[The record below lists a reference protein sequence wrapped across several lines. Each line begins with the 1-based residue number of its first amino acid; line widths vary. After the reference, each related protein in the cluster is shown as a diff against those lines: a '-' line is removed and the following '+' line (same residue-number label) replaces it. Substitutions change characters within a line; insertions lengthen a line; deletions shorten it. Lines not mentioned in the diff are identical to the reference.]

1 MIAEREIA
9 MRWKAVGDFLNERG
23 RRRWAGAEA
32 RALGHGGLAAV
43 SRVTGLSVNTIKAGM
58 REVGARSSRGRQL
71 PAERSRRSG
80 AGRPR
85 VEQVHPGLSDAL
97 DKLVSPATRGDP
109 MSPLL
114 WTSKSTRQL
123 AAALDKLGFAVTDRT
138 VARILHEAG
147 YSLQALRKTKEG
159 TEEHPDRDAQLGAV
173 PLCDRQNTTRFA
185 GRGRSH
191 MPQRRCRTRD
201 IPRKSGH
208 QPWQGWPN
216 QHDFHHATELHPA
229 QFRYIQRRIREQQKA
244 GQPVVSIDCK
254 KKELVGDFKN
264 GGQEWQRKGKP
275 EPVRVH
281 DFLDSNLGKAIPY
294 GVYDVLRNEGWV
306 SVGIDHETAEFA
318 ASTLLRWWRQMGRR
332 VYANAATLQIVADG
346 GGSNGSRNRL
356 WKYELQRVANQTGLV
371 IRVSHLPPGTSKW
384 NKIEHRMFCHIT
396 HNWRGRPLLS
406 HQVVVNL
413 IAATRT
419 RQGLRIRAALDTKS
433 YPTGIEVSND
443 DLASINLKPDRFHG
457 EWNYAVSPARKT

>member
-1 MIAEREIA
+1 MTRADA
-9 MRWKAVGDFLNERG
+9 
-23 RRRWAGAEA
+23 AG
-32 RALGHGGLAAV
+32 
-43 SRVTGLSVNTIKAGM
+43 S
-58 REVGARSSRGRQL
+58 Q
-71 PAERSRRSG
+71 
-80 AGRPR
+80 
-85 VEQVHPGLSDAL
+85 
-97 DKLVSPATRGDP
+97 
-109 MSPLL
+109 
-114 WTSKSTRQL
+114 
-123 AAALDKLGFAVTDRT
+123 DR
-138 VARILHEAG
+138 
-147 YSLQALRKTKEG
+147 
-159 TEEHPDRDAQLGAV
+159 
-173 PLCDRQNTTRFA
+173 
-185 GRGRSH
+185 
-191 MPQRRCRTRD
+191 
-201 IPRKSGH
+201 
-208 QPWQGWPN
+208 
-216 QHDFHHATELHPA
+216 
-229 QFRYIQRRIREQQKA
+229 
-244 GQPVVSIDCK
+244 
-254 KKELVGDFKN
+254 
-264 GGQEWQRKGKP
+264 QRKGKP
-275 EPVRVH
+275 EPVRVY
-281 DFLDSNLGKAIPY
+281 DFLDPKLGKAIPY

>member
-9 MRWKAVGDFLNERG
+9 IRWKAVGDFLNERG

-32 RALGHGGLAAV
+32 RALGHGGLAAI
-43 SRVTGLSVNTIKAGM
+43 SRVTGLSANTIKAGM
-58 REVGARSSRGRQL
+58 REVGARSSRDRQL
-71 PAERSRRSG
+71 PPERSRRSG

-97 DKLVSPATRGDP
+97 EKLVSPATRGDP

-114 WTSKSTRQL
+114 WTSKSTGQL
-123 AAALDKLGFAVTDRT
+123 AAALGKLGFAVTDRT

-147 YSLQALRKTKEG
+147 YSLQALRKTQEG
-159 TEEHPDRDAQLGAV
+159 TDEHPDRD
-173 PLCDRQNTTRFA
+173 
-185 GRGRSH
+185 
-191 MPQRRCRTRD
+191 
-201 IPRKSGH
+201 
-208 QPWQGWPN
+208 
-216 QHDFHHATELHPA
+216 A

-244 GQPVVSIDCK
+244 EHPVVSIDCK

-264 GGQEWQRKGKP
+264 GGQEWQRQGKP

-396 HNWRGRPLLS
+396 QNWRGRPLLS